1 MLSNSAIGSF
11 ARVDSVASIARVG
24 TTSTLLSSNAMK
36 RSTSK
41 PVQISDA
48 DRELFA
54 AAVGPIRTLR
64 KQRAELHRARPSP
77 EPTQALLD
85 EARVTDEL
93 MSSLIDPAAI
103 EVGEEISYLK
113 DGVAPRVLRD
123 LKRGRF
129 SIRDEIDLHQMTVA
143 VAREAMKEFLE
154 DNRRADR
161 LCLKIIHGKG
171 LRSRAAGPVLKRM
184 VDSALRKRADVIA
197 FASAK
202 PAEGGTG
209 ATLVLLKQR

>member
-1 MLSNSAIGSF
+1 LHQYRERRCGVNPDKLES
-11 ARVDSVASIARVG
+11 
-24 TTSTLLSSNAMK
+24 MK
-36 RSTSK
+36 RGKPK
-41 PVQISDA
+41 PVEISEE
-48 DRELFA
+48 DRQLFA
-54 AAVGPIRTLR
+54 EAVGPIRLLQSKR
-64 KQRAELHRARPSP
+64 DELHRERPAP

-85 EARVTDEL
+85 EARVSEEL

-123 LKRGRF
+123 LKRGRY

-154 DNRRADR
+154 YNQRADR
-161 LCLKIIHGKG
+161 LCVKIIHGKG

-184 VDSALRKRADVIA
+184 VDSALRKRGDVIA

-209 ATLVLLKQR
+209 ATLVLLRHR

>member
-1 MLSNSAIGSF
+1 
-11 ARVDSVASIARVG
+11 
-24 TTSTLLSSNAMK
+24 MK
-36 RSTSK
+36 RGRPK
-41 PVQISDA
+41 VEISEE
-48 DRELFA
+48 DRRLFA
-54 AAVGPIRTLR
+54 DAVGPIRSLR
-64 KQRAELHRARPSP
+64 TQRDELHRERPAP

-85 EARVTDEL
+85 EARVTEEL

-129 SIRDEIDLHQMTVA
+129 SIRDEIDLHQMTLV

-154 DNRRADR
+154 YNRRGDR
-161 LCLKIIHGKG
+161 LCVKIIHGKG

-184 VDSALRKRADVIA
+184 VDSTLRKRGDVIA

>member
-1 MLSNSAIGSF
+1 MSAT
-11 ARVDSVASIARVG
+11 VHASIARVG
-24 TTSTLLSSNAMK
+24 AASTLISSEAMK
-36 RSTSK
+36 RSKPK
-41 PVQISDA
+41 PVEISEE
-48 DRELFA
+48 DRQLFA
-54 AAVGPIRTLR
+54 DAVGPIRSLR
-64 KQRAELHRARPSP
+64 TQRDELQRVRPLP

-85 EARVTDEL
+85 EARVSEEL
-93 MSSLIDPAAI
+93 MSSLIDPASI

-123 LKRGRF
+123 LKRGRY
-129 SIRDEIDLHQMTVA
+129 SIRDEIDLHQMTLA
-143 VAREAMKEFLE
+143 IAREAMKEFLE
-154 DNRRADR
+154 YNRRADR
-161 LCLKIIHGKG
+161 LCVKIIHGKG

-184 VDSALRKRADVIA
+184 VDSTLRKRGDVIA

>member
-1 MLSNSAIGSF
+1 
-11 ARVDSVASIARVG
+11 
-24 TTSTLLSSNAMK
+24 MK
-36 RSTSK
+36 RGTPK
-41 PVQISDA
+41 PVVISDE
-48 DRELFA
+48 DRRLFA
-54 AAVGPIRTLR
+54 DAVGPIRSLR
-64 KQRAELHRARPSP
+64 VQRAESQRPRPSP
-77 EPTQALLD
+77 EPTQSLLD

-154 DNRRADR
+154 YNRRADR

-184 VDSALRKRADVIA
+184 VDSALRRRADVIA

>member
-1 MLSNSAIGSF
+1 
-11 ARVDSVASIARVG
+11 
-24 TTSTLLSSNAMK
+24 MK
-36 RSTSK
+36 RGTPK
-41 PVQISDA
+41 PADVSDA
-48 DRELFA
+48 DRQLFA

-64 KQRAELHRARPSP
+64 TQRAEPHRERPPP

-85 EARVTDEL
+85 EARVADEL
-93 MSSLIDPAAI
+93 MSSLIDPASI

-113 DGVAPRVLRD
+113 NGVAPRVLRD

-129 SIRDEIDLHQMTVA
+129 SIRDEIDLHQMTAA

-154 DNRRADR
+154 YNRRADR

-184 VDSALRKRADVIA
+184 VDSALRKRGDVIA

-202 PAEGGTG
+202 PVEGGTG

>member
-1 MLSNSAIGSF
+1 
-11 ARVDSVASIARVG
+11 
-24 TTSTLLSSNAMK
+24 MK
-36 RSTSK
+36 RSKSK
-41 PVQISDA
+41 PVEISEA
-48 DRELFA
+48 DRQLFA
-54 AAVGPIRTLR
+54 EAVGPVRLLQSKR
-64 KQRAELHRARPSP
+64 DELHRERPAP

-93 MSSLIDPAAI
+93 MSSLIDPASI

-123 LKRGRF
+123 LKRGRY
-129 SIRDEIDLHQMTVA
+129 SIRDEMDLHQMTVA

-154 DNRRADR
+154 HNRRADR
-161 LCLKIIHGKG
+161 LCVKIIHGKG

-184 VDSALRKRADVIA
+184 VDSVLRKRGDVIA

-209 ATLVLLKQR
+209 ATLVLLKHL

>member
-1 MLSNSAIGSF
+1 MPSVTSATV
-11 ARVDSVASIARVG
+11 RASIARVG
-24 TTSTLLSSNAMK
+24 AASTLISSEAMK
-36 RSTSK
+36 RSKPK
-41 PVQISDA
+41 PVEISEE
-48 DRELFA
+48 DRQLFA
-54 AAVGPIRTLR
+54 DAVGPIRSLR
-64 KQRAELHRARPSP
+64 TQRDELQRVRPLP

-85 EARVTDEL
+85 EARVSEEL
-93 MSSLIDPAAI
+93 MSSLIDPASI
-103 EVGEEISYLK
+103 EIGEEISYLK

-129 SIRDEIDLHQMTVA
+129 SIRDEIDLHQMTLA
-143 VAREAMKEFLE
+143 IAREAMKGFLE
-154 DNRRADR
+154 HNRRADR
-161 LCLKIIHGKG
+161 LCVKIIHGKG

-184 VDSALRKRADVIA
+184 VDSTLRKRGDVIA